1 MANVMFRLKLRRV
14 GNSTGLVLPKEMLK
28 RFNVRDG
35 DELFLTETQEGF
47 LVTPYDPVFEEQ
59 MEKATRILK
68 KRRNALR
75 ALAR

>member
-28 RFNVRDG
+28 RLDVQEG
-35 DELFLTETQEGF
+35 DELFLTETREGY

>member
-1 MANVMFRLKLRRV
+1 MLRLKLRRV

-28 RFNVRDG
+28 RLDVQEG

>member
-1 MANVMFRLKLRRV
+1 MFRLKLRRV
-14 GNSTGLVLPKEMLK
+14 GNSTGLVLSKEMLK
-28 RFNVRDG
+28 RLDVQEG

>member
-1 MANVMFRLKLRRV
+1 MFRLKLRRI

-28 RFNVRDG
+28 SLNVRDG

-59 MEKATRILK
+59 MERATRILK

>member
-1 MANVMFRLKLRRV
+1 MLRLKLRRV

-28 RFNVRDG
+28 RLDVQEG
-35 DELFLTETQEGF
+35 DELFLTETREGF

>member
-28 RFNVRDG
+28 RLDVQEG
-35 DELFLTETQEGF
+35 DELFLTETREGF

>member
-1 MANVMFRLKLRRV
+1 MFRLKLRRV
-14 GNSTGLVLPKEMLK
+14 GNSTGLVLPKEMLQ
-28 RFNVRDG
+28 RLNVRDG

>member
-1 MANVMFRLKLRRV
+1 MFRLKLRRV

-28 RFNVRDG
+28 RLNVRDG